1 MSQDDSL
8 AAHDRLLRGE
18 NGVPGLMG
26 RVAALEECTEKIER
40 TLDTWMTATKTVG
53 IIVAVIGLANV
64 VALITLMARAVGQ
77 L

>member
-1 MSQDDSL
+1 VTGDERLS
-8 AAHDRLLRGE
+8 AHDRLLRGE
-18 NGVPGLMG
+18 NGVPGLMD
-26 RVAALEECTEKIER
+26 RVATLEECTEKIER